1 MKRVNLIR
9 KFKGKKQKGRK
20 VTVQKMRK
28 RERKMELK

>member
-20 VTVQKMRK
+20 VNSTEDEKK
-28 RERKMELK
+28 RTKMELK